1 MIHQPIHSLYGGA
14 HLFKSNT
21 CSKLGTLAQR
31 AFAEYAP
38 DAAYLT
44 QVFSIPD
51 GLGEQVYRRVTEK
64 LAREPIEDF
73 RIDFEDGF
81 GYRSDAEEDAAAD
94 QAARETTA
102 AVRSNALPRL
112 FGIRVKSFHAESTKA
127 RALRT
132 LERFLS
138 QAALPE
144 NFVVTLPKIT
154 APAQVAALAEALRA
168 YPQIGIEIMIETPQ
182 SIFALPEL
190 IEAAGGRCV
199 AAHFGAYDYMASLG
213 IAAANQDLHHTAC
226 EFARSMMLASL
237 AESAVWMV
245 DGATN
250 LLPIP
255 PKEGTAEEKS
265 AIVHRAWKLHYDNIR
280 HSLYNGFYQSWDLHP
295 AQIPARL
302 VAVQTFFLEG
312 LADASVRMRNFL
324 AQAAQATRV
333 GSVFDDAATGRGL
346 LNYFQK
352 TVQCGA
358 VADSEIPRLT
368 GLTAEEFRRP
378 LQEILET
385 RVKRACEPR

>member
-1 MIHQPIHSLYGGA
+1 MTYQPIHTLYGGA

-21 CSKLGTLAQR
+21 CTKLGALAQR

-38 DAAYLT
+38 DAHSLT
-44 QVFSIPD
+44 RIFAMPFDLAAQVH
-51 GLGEQVYRRVTEK
+51 QRVTDK
-64 LAREPIEDF
+64 LTREPIEDF

-81 GYRSDAEEDAAAD
+81 GYRSDEDEDAAAD
-94 QAARETTA
+94 NAARETTS
-102 AVRSNALPRL
+102 AVQASLLPRL

-132 LERFLS
+132 LDRFLS
-138 QAALPE
+138 QATLPE

-154 APAQVAALAEALRA
+154 RPEEVAALAEALRP
-168 YPQIGIEIMIETPQ
+168 YPQAGVEIMIETPQ
-182 SIFALPEL
+182 SIFVLPKL
-190 IEAAGGRCV
+190 VEAAGGRCV

-213 IAAANQDLHHTAC
+213 ITAANQDLHHTAC
-226 EFARSMMLASL
+226 EFARSMMLVSL
-237 AESAVWMV
+237 AESGVWLV

-255 PKEGTAEEKS
+255 PRDGTPQEKS
-265 AIVHRAWKLHYDNIR
+265 DIVQRAWRVHYDNIR

-302 VAVQTFFLEG
+302 VAVQSFFLEG
-312 LADASVRMRNFL
+312 LSDASLRMRNFM

-352 TVQCGA
+352 TVDCGA
-358 VADSEIPRLT
+358 VAESEIPRLT
-368 GLTAEEFRRP
+368 GLTAEEFRLP
-378 LQEILET
+378 LQQILQARSRT
-385 RVKRACEPR
+385 